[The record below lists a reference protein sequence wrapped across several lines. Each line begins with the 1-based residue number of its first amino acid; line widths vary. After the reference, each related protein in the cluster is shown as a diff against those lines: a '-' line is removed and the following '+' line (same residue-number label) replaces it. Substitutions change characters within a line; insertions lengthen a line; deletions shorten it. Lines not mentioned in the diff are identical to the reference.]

1 MSAFTESVVEEAAL
15 EWFEALG
22 YTITGGPSIAPGEP
36 GQERRTYADV
46 VLDGRLRDALARL
59 NPTVSREGLDE
70 AFRKLTR
77 ISSPQ
82 PVDANHE
89 LHYYLVNGVSVEYL
103 RADGTIGYDPVRVV
117 DFDVHE
123 NNDWLVV
130 NQLTVSE
137 GGHNRRPDVVVFLN
151 GLPIAVIEL
160 KNAASENATIWSA
173 FQQLQTYKQELP
185 SLFVF
190 NELLVVSDGLE
201 ARIGTLS
208 SNKERFLPWRTIEG
222 EALASKAMSQLE
234 VLIRGV
240 FDKRRLLDLLRYF
253 IVFEDDGDTAIK
265 KMAGYHQFH
274 AVARALDATISA
286 SRPQGDRRVG
296 VVWHTQGSGKSL
308 TMAFYAGRVVL
319 HPAMQ
324 NPTLIV
330 LTDRNDLDE
339 QLFGTFARCKDLLR
353 QSPEQAKDRAH
364 LRELLKVASGGVVFT
379 TIQKF
384 MPETRGDTFPLL
396 SERSNIVVVADEA
409 HRSQY
414 DFIDGFARHM
424 RDALPNA
431 SFIGFTGTP
440 IDAADKNTRS
450 VFGDYVSVYDIQRA
464 VEDGATVPIYYQS
477 RLAKLELKEEERPHL
492 DEAFDE
498 LTEGEELE
506 GREKLKTKW
515 SALEALVGTD
525 RRAQLIAKDLV
536 EHFEAR
542 LEAMDGKAMLV
553 CMSRRICVDLYKA
566 LTALRPDWDDE
577 SDDKGAIKIVM
588 TGSASDPSDWQQHI
602 RSKQRREALAKRFKN
617 PSDPFKLVI
626 VRDMWLTGFDAPCMH
641 TMYIDKPMQ
650 GHGLMQAIARV
661 NRVFRDKPG
670 GLVVDYLGLA
680 DQLKKALHTYTE
692 SGGQGETALDQEEA
706 VAVMLERYEVCC
718 DIFHGFDWS
727 AWMSSSPAARLSVL
741 PAAQEHVLAQE
752 SGKDRLLQVVTEL
765 SKAFALAVPHDEAI
779 RIRDDV
785 GFFQS
790 VRTAIAKAQV
800 GDRKGSGD
808 IDHAIRQIVSKAI
821 VSDQVIDIF
830 AAAGLKNPDI
840 SILSDQFLADVR
852 GMKHRN
858 LAVELLRKLL
868 NDEVKARSKHNLVQA
883 RSFADL
889 LEKSVRR
896 YQNRA
901 IEAAQ
906 VIEELIELAKE
917 MRAAQKRGE
926 ELGLT
931 SDELAFY
938 DALEVS
944 DTAVKVLGDE
954 TLRTIARELVDTVKH
969 NVTIDWTVK
978 ESVRAKLRVIVKRIL
993 RKYGYPPDKQEAAT
1007 NTVLQQAELLSDF
1020 WTAHAGVST

>member
-1 MSAFTESVVEEAAL
+1 MTAFTESVVEKAAL
-15 EWFEALG
+15 EWFAALG
-22 YTITGGPSIAPGEP
+22 YTAVAGPTIAPGEP
-36 GQERRTYADV
+36 AAERSSYADV
-46 VLDGRLRDALARL
+46 VLANRLREALTRL
-59 NPTVSREGLDE
+59 NSTVSPEGIDE

-77 ISSPQ
+77 ISSAQ
-82 PVDANHE
+82 LIDANRE
-89 LHYYLVNGVSVEYL
+89 LHYYLVNGVGVEYL
-103 RADGTIGYDPVRVV
+103 RPDGTIGYDPVRVV
-117 DFDVHE
+117 DFDAPD

-130 NQLTVSE
+130 NQFTVTE
-137 GGHNRRPDVVVFLN
+137 GGHNRRLDIVIFVN
-151 GLPIAVIEL
+151 GLPLAVIEL
-160 KNAASENATIWSA
+160 KNAASENATIWNA

-185 SLFVF
+185 ALFVF
-190 NELLVVSDGLE
+190 NELLVVSDGLD

-208 SNKERFLPWRTIEG
+208 SNRERFSPWRTIDG
-222 EALASKAMSQLE
+222 EELAPKTMPQLE

-253 IVFEDDGDTAIK
+253 IVFENDGDTAIK

-274 AVARALDATISA
+274 AVARALDATLTA
-286 SRPQGDRRVG
+286 SSLQGDRRVG

-319 HPAMQ
+319 HPAMR
-324 NPTLIV
+324 NPTLVV

-353 QSPEQAKDRAH
+353 QRPEQAKDRAH
-364 LRELLKVASGGVVFT
+364 LRELLRVASGGIVFT

-384 MPETRGDTFPLL
+384 MPETRGDSFPLL
-396 SERSNIVVVADEA
+396 SNRSNIVVIADEA

-414 DFIDGFARHM
+414 EFIDGFARHM

-440 IDAADKNTRS
+440 IEAADKSTRA
-450 VFGDYVSVYDIQRA
+450 VFGDYVSIYDIHRA
-464 VEDGATVPIYYQS
+464 VEDGATVPIYYES
-477 RLAKLELKEEERPHL
+477 RLARLALKKEELPHL

-498 LTEGEELE
+498 VTEGEELA

-525 RRAQLIAKDLV
+525 RRLALIAKDLV
-536 EHFEAR
+536 RHFEAR
-542 LEAMDGKAMLV
+542 LEVIDGKAMLV
-553 CMSRRICVDLYKA
+553 CMSRRICVDLYNA
-566 LTALRPDWDDE
+566 LVALRPQWHAE
-577 SDDKGAIKIVM
+577 NDDKGAIKIVM

-602 RSKQRREALAKRFKN
+602 RTKQERERLAKRFKD
-617 PSDPFKLVI
+617 PSDPLKLVV

-650 GHGLMQAIARV
+650 GYGLMQAIARV

-692 SGGQGETALDQEEA
+692 SGGYGETAFDKAQA
-706 VAVMLERYEVCC
+706 VALMLERYEVCLE
-718 DIFHGFDWS
+718 IFHGFDWS
-727 AWMSSSPAARLSVL
+727 AWTEGSPGARLSLL
-741 PAAQEHVLAQE
+741 PAACEHVLAQE

-765 SKAFALAVPHDEAI
+765 SRSFALAVPHEEAI
-779 RIRDDV
+779 RIRDHV
-785 GFFQS
+785 GFFQA
-790 VRTAIAKAQV
+790 VRSAIAKTQI
-800 GDRKGSGD
+800 GDTRSAGA
-808 IDHAIRQIVSKAI
+808 IDYAIRQIVSKAI
-821 VSDQVIDIF
+821 ASDQVINIF

-852 GMKHRN
+852 GMQHKN

-868 NDEVKARSKHNLVQA
+868 DDEVKARSKHNLVQA
-883 RSFADL
+883 RSFAEL

-901 IEAAQ
+901 VGSAQ
-906 VIEELIELAKE
+906 IIEELIGLAKDIQ
-917 MRAAQKRGE
+917 AAQKRGE

-938 DALEVS
+938 DALEVNDS
-944 DTAVKVLGDE
+944 AVKVLGNE
-954 TLRTIARELVDTVKH
+954 MLCTIARELVSTVKQ
-969 NVTIDWTVK
+969 NVSIDWMVK
-978 ESVRAKLRVIVKRIL
+978 ESVRANLRVIVKRIL
-993 RKYGYPPDKQEAAT
+993 RRYGYPPDKQEAAA
-1007 NTVLQQAELLSDF
+1007 NTVLQQAELFSNS
-1020 WTAHAGVST
+1020 WASTPS

>member
-1 MSAFTESVVEEAAL
+1 MSGFTESVVEQAAL
-15 EWFEALG
+15 AWFEALG
-22 YTITGGPSIAPGEP
+22 YSITGGPSIAPGEP

-46 VLDGRLRDALARL
+46 VLDGRLREALARL
-59 NPTVSREGLDE
+59 NPTVSREGLEE

-89 LHYYLVNGVSVEYL
+89 LHHYLVNGVSVEYL

-117 DFDVHE
+117 DFDVLE

-190 NELLVVSDGLE
+190 NELLVISDGLE

-222 EALASKAMSQLE
+222 EALASKTMSQLE

-253 IVFEDDGDTAIK
+253 IVFEDDADTAIK

-324 NPTLIV
+324 NPTLVV
-330 LTDRNDLDE
+330 LTDRNDLDD

-384 MPETRGDTFPLL
+384 MPETRGDTFPQL
-396 SERSNIVVVADEA
+396 SERSNIVVAADEA

-464 VEDGATVPIYYQS
+464 VEDGATVPIYYES
-477 RLAKLELKEEERPHL
+477 RLARLELKEEERPHL
-492 DEAFDE
+492 DEVFDE
-498 LTEGEELE
+498 LTEGEEFE

-525 RRAQLIAKDLV
+525 RRVQLIAKDLV

-542 LEAMDGKAMLV
+542 LEAMEGKAMLV

-566 LTALRPDWDDE
+566 LTALRPDWHDE
-577 SDDKGAIKIVM
+577 SDDKGAIKVVM

-706 VAVMLERYEVCC
+706 VALMLERYEQCS

-727 AWMSSSPAARLSVL
+727 AWTSSSPAARLSVL
-741 PAAQEHVLAQE
+741 PAAQEHVLSQE
-752 SGKDRLLQVVTEL
+752 SGKERLLQVVTEL

-785 GFFQS
+785 GFFQA
-790 VRTAIAKAQV
+790 VRTATAKTQV

-830 AAAGLKNPDI
+830 AAAGLKSPDI

-917 MRAAQKRGE
+917 MRAAQKRGD

-1020 WTAHAGVST
+1020 WTTTSP

>member
-1 MSAFTESVVEEAAL
+1 MSAFTESVVEQAAL
-15 EWFEALG
+15 AWFEALG
-22 YTITGGPSIAPGEP
+22 YSITGGPSIAPGEL
-36 GQERRTYADV
+36 GEERRTYADV
-46 VLDGRLRDALARL
+46 VLEGRLREALARL

-89 LHYYLVNGVSVEYL
+89 LHHYLVNGVSVEYL
-103 RADGTIGYDPVRVV
+103 RPDGTIGYDPVRIV
-117 DFDVHE
+117 DFDVVE

-130 NQLTVSE
+130 NQLTITE
-137 GGHNRRPDVVVFLN
+137 GSHKRRPDVVVLLN
-151 GLPIAVIEL
+151 GLPIAILEL

-190 NELLVVSDGLE
+190 NELLVISDGLE

-222 EALASKAMSQLE
+222 EALASKTMSQLE
-234 VLIRGV
+234 VLIRGA
-240 FDKRRLLDLLRYF
+240 FERRRLLDLLRYF
-253 IVFEDDGDTAIK
+253 IVFETPLSGDSEAAIK

-296 VVWHTQGSGKSL
+296 VVWHTQGSGKSF

-384 MPETRGDTFPLL
+384 MPETRGDTFPQL

-464 VEDGATVPIYYQS
+464 VEDGATVPIYYES

-515 SALEALVGTD
+515 SALEALVGTE
-525 RRAQLIAKDLV
+525 RRVQLIAKDLI

-553 CMSRRICVDLYKA
+553 CMSRRICVDLYNA
-566 LTALRPDWDDE
+566 LTALRPDWHDASDE
-577 SDDKGAIKIVM
+577 KGAIKIVM
-588 TGSASDPSDWQQHI
+588 TGSASDASDWQQHI
-602 RSKQRREALAKRFKN
+602 RTKQARERLAKRFKN

-626 VRDMWLTGFDAPCMH
+626 VRDMWLTGFDAPCIH

-692 SGGQGETALDQEEA
+692 SGGEGETALDQEEA
-706 VAVMLERYEVCC
+706 VALMLERYEQCL
-718 DIFHGFDWS
+718 DIFHGFNWS
-727 AWMSSSPAARLSVL
+727 AWASGSPAARLSVL

-752 SGKDRLLQVVTEL
+752 GGKERLLQVVTEL

-785 GFFQS
+785 GFFQA
-790 VRTAIAKAQV
+790 VRTAIAKTQV
-800 GDRKGSGD
+800 GGGKGSGD

-852 GMKHRN
+852 GMQHRN

-926 ELGLT
+926 KLGLT

-954 TLRTIARELVDTVKH
+954 TLRTIARELVDTVKQ

-993 RKYGYPPDKQEAAT
+993 RKYGYPPDKQEVAT
-1007 NTVLQQAELLSDF
+1007 NTVLEQAALLS
-1020 WTAHAGVST
+1020 AHWAA